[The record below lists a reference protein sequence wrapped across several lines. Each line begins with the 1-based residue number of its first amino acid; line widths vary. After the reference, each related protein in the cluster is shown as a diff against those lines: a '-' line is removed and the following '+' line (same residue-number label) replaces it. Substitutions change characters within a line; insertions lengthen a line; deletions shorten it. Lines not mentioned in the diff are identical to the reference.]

1 MNDHTTQ
8 LILVISR
15 RKIEIL
21 LMVHELL
28 HVELHGIFKE
38 GIDLELIPVHVM
50 AKSLQLYN

>member
-38 GIDLELIPVHVM
+38 GIDLGSILLLINLI
-50 AKSLQLYN
+50 SL